1 MNINNILNTIDI
13 TKNNLYFND
22 IEVIPEKI
30 KAILINEV
38 VPSNPTDDF
47 YGSQEAQYLTSTVA
61 LFQRA
66 GIDVHTAKD
75 ILELGIYITNAV
87 KTPKSDYIIE
97 KSMIEESLPYLN
109 KELSLFPNIKVIM
122 LMGDVSKKAM
132 NMIAKKETGKNAIP
146 SISTYKLRNSEIF
159 YKGIR
164 LMPSYIMTGKNI
176 LIEKSKFQMASED
189 ISIMYDII
197 SK

>member
-1 MNINNILNTIDI
+1 MNIKNILSTIDI
-13 TKNNLYFND
+13 TNNNLYFND
-22 IEVIPEKI
+22 VEVIPERI
-30 KAILINEV
+30 RAILINEV
-38 VPSNPTDDF
+38 VPSNPKDDF

-61 LFQRA
+61 LFQKA
-66 GIDVHTAKD
+66 GIDVNTAKD

-87 KTPKSDYIIE
+87 KTPKSGYSIE
-97 KSMIEESLPYLN
+97 KNMIEESLPYLN

-122 LMGDVSKKAM
+122 LMGDVSKKAI

-176 LIEKSKFQMASED
+176 LIEKSKFQMAFED
-189 ISIMYDII
+189 LSIMYNII